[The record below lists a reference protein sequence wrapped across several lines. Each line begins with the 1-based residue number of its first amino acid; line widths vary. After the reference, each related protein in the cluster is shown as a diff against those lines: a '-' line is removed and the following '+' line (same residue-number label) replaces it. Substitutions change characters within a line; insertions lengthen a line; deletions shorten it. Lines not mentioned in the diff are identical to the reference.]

1 MAMASTSIHSATIPL
16 HSTSTNTSL
25 VCNNSCAPP
34 PPLAKLHVGGAAAAA
49 GGGGGKGGDF
59 FLCNNLCGHMY
70 GNCCALVI
78 KPRKR
83 NRTPAVAPLAAI
95 ATSADAPTT
104 DSGNLLQL
112 KTELLSI
119 VAGLDRGLLASA
131 GDEVAADDAAR
142 KLESIGD
149 VVELPKDLDLLQ
161 GQWRLVYSSGFVT
174 GSLGGQ
180 RPGPPVG
187 RLLPLTL
194 GQVYQRIDVL
204 SKELDNI
211 VDLRIGTPW
220 PLPTLELTACLAHS
234 FELTG
239 GAGIRIIFEKTT
251 IRPKG
256 SLSQLPPFDTPP
268 IPNFLRQSSPNQNS
282 GDFVTTYL
290 DPEFRIS
297 RGDRGE
303 LRIFVRA

>member
-1 MAMASTSIHSATIPL
+1 
-16 HSTSTNTSL
+16 
-25 VCNNSCAPP
+25 
-34 PPLAKLHVGGAAAAA
+34 
-49 GGGGGKGGDF
+49 
-59 FLCNNLCGHMY
+59 
-70 GNCCALVI
+70 
-78 KPRKR
+78 
-83 NRTPAVAPLAAI
+83 
-95 ATSADAPTT
+95 
-104 DSGNLLQL
+104 LQL

-187 RLLPLTL
+187 RLLPLTV

-220 PLPTLELTACLAHS
+220 PLPPLEATACLAHS